1 MFFLIFRE
9 YLFFFFLGTNIKQ
22 KKKRLKKIEINY
34 SFYLIIRSRYTSKQY
49 FTMFRINI
57 SHNLLRSS
65 RQTLIKSKSIFHF
78 NKASFYSTDISN
90 EYSSENYSKLYNSL
104 TPKQKVIFKTP
115 PSKMESILKT
125 FTQDQVQQSEYER
138 YLHIKSVQPWLLK
151 FNSPKLVALSE
162 LFRTDKPT
170 GTHLLLTPCIWSLT
184 MSSLM
189 MLSGFNQLQVSIA
202 DSLCTFGLQ
211 TSLFIAGA
219 YIMRSAGCVVNDMH
233 DRDLDFKV
241 WRSLQRPMACG
252 RINYTEAWLAL
263 LGLTGLGVAILYF
276 GLPWQCWWLGLA
288 SLPIVFVYPL
298 FKRFTYYP
306 QVVLSSCFNWGSL
319 LGFAAILGSY
329 NYADSNETEE
339 KQDLEMEDLPW
350 RSMAGLYVTTFLWCM
365 IYDTIYAHQDKK
377 FDIKANIKSTAL
389 KWGSNT
395 KPVLYTM
402 AVIQSLA
409 LFDSF
414 NEAGLIGK
422 DNFFSTT
429 GMFTFNYLLFRTI
442 YKVNLDDPKNCW
454 YYFKRNL
461 KYGQVITVGL
471 LLEYAYQL
479 FKHKD
484 NETKRLNH

>member
-1 MFFLIFRE
+1 
-9 YLFFFFLGTNIKQ
+9 
-22 KKKRLKKIEINY
+22 
-34 SFYLIIRSRYTSKQY
+34 
-49 FTMFRINI
+49 MFRLNF
-57 SHNLLRSS
+57 NQALTKLPRFN
-65 RQTLIKSKSIFHF
+65 LIKSTAFSNIKY
-78 NKASFYSTDISN
+78 AAFYSTNFNN
-90 EYSSENYSKLYNSL
+90 EYSPENYNKLYDSL
-104 TPKQKVIFKTP
+104 SPKQKVIFKTP
-115 PSKMESILKT
+115 PSKMENILKT
-125 FTQDQVQQSEYER
+125 FSETQVHQSEYER
-138 YLHIKSVQPWLLK
+138 YLHIHSVQPWLLK
-151 FNSPKLVALSE
+151 TNSPKIVALFE

-184 MSSLM
+184 MSSI
-189 MLSGFNQLQVSIA
+189 MLLTGFNGLQVSLI
-202 DSLCTFGLQ
+202 DSLCTFGVQ

-263 LGLTGLGVAILYF
+263 LALTSLGVSILYF

-319 LGFAAILGSY
+319 LGFAAILGSFT
-329 NYADSNETEE
+329 YASTSTETEKE
-339 KQDLEMEDLPW
+339 QDLEIEELPW
-350 RSMAGLYVTTFLWCM
+350 RAMAGLYVTTFLWCM

-377 FDIKANIKSTAL
+377 FDVKANIKSTAL
-389 KWGSNT
+389 KWGSKT
-395 KPVLYTM
+395 KPILYTM
-402 AVIQSLA
+402 AVVQSLA

-414 NEAGLIGK
+414 NESGLIGTDK
-422 DNFFSTT
+422 VFSTT

-471 LLEYAYQL
+471 LLEYGYQL

-484 NETKRLNH
+484 NETKRLTH

>member
-1 MFFLIFRE
+1 
-9 YLFFFFLGTNIKQ
+9 
-22 KKKRLKKIEINY
+22 
-34 SFYLIIRSRYTSKQY
+34 
-49 FTMFRINI
+49 MFRLNCNQALTKLPRF
-57 SHNLLRSS
+57 NLF
-65 RQTLIKSKSIFHF
+65 KSLSLSKL
-78 NKASFYSTDISN
+78 NPTVFYSTELN
-90 EYSSENYSKLYNSL
+90 NQYSAENYKKLYDSL
-104 TPKQKVIFKTP
+104 SPKQKVIFKTP
-115 PSKMESILKT
+115 PAKMEKILKT
-125 FTQDQVQQSEYER
+125 FTETQVHQSEYER
-138 YLHIKSVQPWLLK
+138 YLHIRSVQPWLLK
-151 FNSPKLVALSE
+151 TDSPKIVALAE

-170 GTHLLLTPCIWSLT
+170 GTHLLLTPCIWSLA
-184 MSSLM
+184 MSSTML
-189 MLSGFNQLQVSIA
+189 LSGFNGLQVSFL
-202 DSLCTFGLQ
+202 DSISTFGLQ
-211 TSLFIAGA
+211 TSLFIVGA

-252 RINYTEAWLAL
+252 RISYFEAWMAL
-263 LGLTGLGVAILYF
+263 LATTGLGVGILYF

-319 LGFAAILGSY
+319 LGFAAILGSFT
-329 NYADSNETEE
+329 YAVSNGDKEDEET
-339 KQDLEMEDLPW
+339 KDLEMEELPW

-389 KWGSNT
+389 KWGSKT

-402 AVIQSLA
+402 AVVQSLA

-414 NEAGLIGK
+414 NQAGLIGK
-422 DNFFSTT
+422 DNIFSTT

-471 LLEYAYQL
+471 LLEYGYQL

-484 NETKRLNH
+484 NETKRLTH